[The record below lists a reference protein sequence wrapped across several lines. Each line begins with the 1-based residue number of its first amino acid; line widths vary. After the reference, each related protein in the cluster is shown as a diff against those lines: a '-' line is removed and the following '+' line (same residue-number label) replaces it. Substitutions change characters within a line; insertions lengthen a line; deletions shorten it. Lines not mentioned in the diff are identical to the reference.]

1 MVGGMANSGVSKA
14 ARKAAREAAAAAQE
28 ELARRQKANVED
40 LAKFFSARQRVD
52 DVDDWLAQGIEKLTA
67 SAALKRDEQ
76 RAACGAALK
85 AMRDRGETARE
96 VARMAGVGEKTVR
109 ELIKLAGEP
118 PGQPASPAE
127 QVVEPVAEEAARVEA
142 ARSQADA
149 DETSGLQVCAAG

>member
-40 LAKFFSARQRVD
+40 LARFFSAKQRAD
-52 DVDDWLAQGIEKLTA
+52 DVDDWLAEGIEKLKA

-96 VARMAGVGEKTVR
+96 IAQMAGVGEKTVR

-118 PGQPASPAE
+118 AAEPAPPAE
-127 QVVEPVAEEAARVEA
+127 RHGERIAQEAAPVEA
-142 ARSQADA
+142 ARPQADA
-149 DETSGLQVCAAG
+149 DETSGFEVRVAG